1 MADRT
6 TYHAGQGGTGK
17 NGPAQ
22 SGVGQGLRGGG
33 TAGQTDNTG
42 GGRQMNGGHYS
53 GQNRKPNYRK
63 GQNRSRIGG
72 GHQRGGMMQQGNCSK
87 FRRHSTLNFDFRK
100 IFEHRWYPFFGQSKP
115 FFNNPK
121 QIPSN

>member
-72 GHQRGGMMQQGNCSK
+72 GHQRGGMMQQGNVQNFAVTLPLISIFQK
-87 FRRHSTLNFDFRK
+87 FL
-100 IFEHRWYPFFGQSKP
+100 
-115 FFNNPK
+115 
-121 QIPSN
+121 